1 MTPTPVRSVAALAL
15 LVVLA
20 TCVALNERPA
30 HATDP
35 DGGPGLGSGA
45 PTAREI
51 MQLNSEVQDSAKAYQ
66 AVQKARRWLAGTS
79 DSSLRVFLHRAIV
92 TGLIVGNA
100 PGKMVVA
107 AADSALR
114 TFKSQPLQQVVIN
127 GEVAQYLVNHGDMP
141 PRALAMARA
150 AALGVPADPQYDPFR
165 GFALGTLGEA
175 YLLNDRPDS
184 ALIAL
189 KRALPISPDSQRV
202 LRSLGAAYEK
212 SKQEDLAIDSYVRS
226 LGVYQAPDT
235 TAMTAARALWLKR
248 GRPLA
253 KLEERVAAA
262 RAAGRNSVLD
272 SHRYEKPAPGWTL
285 PDLDGKN
292 HQLADFAGKVVVLDF
307 WGTWC
312 GPCRQELPIYQQ
324 MYERYKD
331 KGVVFYGVNWERTMP
346 GQDPKPAVRDY
357 LLKNGLTF
365 PVVLDHER
373 VAQTAYDIEA
383 FPTLFLIDKTGK
395 IRFRNVGVEPNIEH
409 VLADQIE
416 SLLD

>member
-1 MTPTPVRSVAALAL
+1 MTPTPLRSAAALAL
-15 LVVLA
+15 VLA
-20 TCVALNERPA
+20 LAAAIALGARPA

-35 DGGPGLGSGA
+35 DGGPAAGA
-45 PTAREI
+45 PTARDI
-51 MQLNSEVQDSAKAYQ
+51 MQLNTEVQDSAKAFG
-66 AVQKARRWLAGTS
+66 AVQKARRWLAGAQ
-79 DSSLRVFLHRAIV
+79 DSSLRVFLHRVIIN
-92 TGLIVGNA
+92 GLIVGNA

-114 TFKSQPLQQVVIN
+114 TFKGQPLQQVVIN
-127 GEVAQYLVNHGDMP
+127 GEVAQYLVNHGDLA
-141 PRALAMARA
+141 PRALSMARA

-184 ALIAL
+184 ALIVL

-202 LRSLGAAYEK
+202 LRGMGAAYERT
-212 SKQEDLAIDSYVRS
+212 KQDDLAIDSYVRA
-226 LGVYQAPDT
+226 LGVYQASDT
-235 TAMTAARALWLKR
+235 TALTSARALWLRK

-253 KLEERVAAA
+253 KLEERVASA
-262 RAAGRNSVLD
+262 RVAGKNAVLD
-272 SHRYEKPAPGWTL
+272 SHRWERPAPAWTL
-285 PDLDGKN
+285 PDLEGKS

-312 GPCRQELPIYQQ
+312 GPCRQELPIYQK
-324 MYERYKD
+324 MFERYRD

-346 GQDPKPAVRDY
+346 GQDPKPAVREY
-357 LLKNGLTF
+357 LTKNGLTF

-373 VAQTAYDIEA
+373 TAQTAYDIEA
-383 FPTLFLIDKTGK
+383 FPTVFLIDKSGK
-395 IRFRNVGVEPNIEH
+395 IRYRNVGVEPNIEH